1 MRGDNYS
8 CGVTIILM
16 NTLTLDQQYI
26 WHPASQMK
34 DYADFPPLV
43 IKRAA
48 GCYFELE
55 DGRQILDAISSW
67 WCKSLGHGHPR
78 LKAALIQQLEQF
90 EHVIFAGTTYPAI
103 TLLAE
108 QMAGL
113 THTLDKVFFASD
125 GACAVEIAVKMSL
138 QSRQIMGELER
149 HRFMALENGYHG
161 ETILTAALTDDP
173 LLREQYGVLMPDVPF
188 IRGIPYVNSVQDP
201 LWHDCSAVW
210 STILEQLEAEA
221 STLSAIICEP
231 IVQGAGGMRIYS
243 QDFLRRLRAWTKA
256 NGVHLIADEIMTG
269 LGRTGYPL
277 ACQHAGIEADFICL
291 SKGLTAGFL
300 PMSVVLTSTSIYQLF
315 YDDYQ
320 TGKSF
325 LHSHTHSGN
334 ALAAAV
340 ALECFKVMQDENI
353 YPQVRKNETVLA
365 ALMQEVA
372 VQTNQLNNIRHIGNI
387 VAADLKLD
395 SKQKNQRMGYELY
408 KKALEYGILL
418 RPLGDTIYWLPPLN
432 IENKDLYKLRDL
444 TIAAI
449 NDIL

>member
-1 MRGDNYS
+1 
-8 CGVTIILM
+8 M
-16 NTLTLDQQYI
+16 NTLILDQQHI

-34 DYADFPPLV
+34 DYADFPALL
-43 IKRAA
+43 IKRAL
-48 GCYFELE
+48 GSYIELE

-90 EHVIFAGTTYPAI
+90 EHVIFAGTTYPSI

-108 QMAGL
+108 RLASL
-113 THTLDKVFFASD
+113 TKTLDKVFFASD

-138 QSRQIMGELER
+138 QSRHIMGQSKR
-149 HRFMALENGYHG
+149 YRFMALENGYHG
-161 ETILTAALTDDP
+161 ETILTCALTDDP
-173 LLREQYGVLMPDVPF
+173 LLRQHYGALMPKVEF
-188 IRGIPYVNSVQDP
+188 IPGIPYVNSVQDP
-201 LWHDCSAVW
+201 LWHDCSAIW
-210 STILEQLEAEA
+210 PNIAEQLDAGA
-221 STLSAIICEP
+221 STLSAILCEP
-231 IVQGAGGMRIYS
+231 IVQGSAGMLIYS

-256 NGVHLIADEIMTG
+256 NDVHLIADEIMTG

-277 ACQHAGIEADFICL
+277 ACHHADIEADFVCL

-300 PMSVVLTSTSIYQLF
+300 PMSVVLTSTAIYELF

-353 YPQVRKNETVLA
+353 YQQMKETESVLA
-365 ALMQEVA
+365 TCMQEVA
-372 VQTNQLNNIRHIGNI
+372 EQTHQLNNIRHIGGI
-387 VAADLKLD
+387 IAADLKLD
-395 SKQKNQRMGYELY
+395 NKQKNQRMGYEIY
-408 KKALEYGILL
+408 KKALGRDILL
-418 RPLGDTIYWLPPLN
+418 RPLGNTLYWLPPLN
-432 IENKDLYKLRDL
+432 IEIKDLYQLRDR

-449 NDIL
+449 NDIFL